1 LTKVAASL
9 WKTSSRIETWDRDIA
24 YTQKWVLVEIIQSLG
39 VTEGAVSRVKGHTGR
54 PLRPTHTHTQQRI
67 WSTKTWRT
75 SRQWGTTWPRH
86 QSKQRPR
93 QQDHEDQEDQPAH
106 LHREDRERRSAQES
120 SAPAGGGVVFAVGNK
135 VLHDLLGD
143 FQMSSLADC
152 MYIQAALM
160 LNYNEREIG

>member
-1 LTKVAASL
+1 MYRGRLAWAFPDFRESCLESCGGRAKANILTKVAASL

-75 SRQWGTTWPRH
+75 SRQWSTTWPRH
-86 QSKQRPR
+86 QSNVPGSKTTKIKKT
-93 QQDHEDQEDQPAH
+93 
-106 LHREDRERRSAQES
+106 
-120 SAPAGGGVVFAVGNK
+120 N
-135 VLHDLLGD
+135 LLTCTAK
-143 FQMSSLADC
+143 LV
-152 MYIQAALM
+152 
-160 LNYNEREIG
+160 